1 MDCLWCITE
10 VRMPALR
17 PLGKSCVFE
26 VQQARRRLFTG
37 KVPSMQFAFS
47 KHYICHLNT

>member
-26 VQQARRRLFTG
+26 VQHNEA
-37 KVPSMQFAFS
+37 KAF
-47 KHYICHLNT
+47 YR